1 VPGDGVAL
9 HVMDSSMIS
18 DIGLIED
25 LERIAAQKGI
35 KYQRA
40 ILPRGGQDGAA
51 IQRSRSGV
59 RTVSFACPV
68 KYIHTVTEMSH
79 KDDLESYPAL
89 LTAWLETL

>member
-1 VPGDGVAL
+1 MAGAGVAL

-25 LERIAAQKGI
+25 LEAVARANGI
-35 KYQRA
+35 KNQRA
-40 ILPRGGQDGAA
+40 ILPRGGQDGAV

-59 RTVSFACPV
+59 RTVSLACPV

-79 KDDLESYPAL
+79 RDDLESYPAL
-89 LTAWLETL
+89 LTAWLKTL